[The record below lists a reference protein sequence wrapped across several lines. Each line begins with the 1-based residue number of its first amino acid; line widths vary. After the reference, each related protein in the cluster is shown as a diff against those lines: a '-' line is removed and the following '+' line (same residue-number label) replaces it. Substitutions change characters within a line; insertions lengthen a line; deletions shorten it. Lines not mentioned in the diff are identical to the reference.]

1 MNSTLLPI
9 RLVFVF
15 VCATAGYL
23 VCLTIP
29 DWDSHRLLAT
39 AFGFALGLLL
49 VLTDVF
55 LKGFSLRGLSAI
67 SFGLGVGTLLSYLV
81 SSSPLLETG
90 DPQVIF
96 LVRLSLF
103 LAATYLC
110 AVIALRGKDEF
121 NLVIPYVRFVPHEVD
136 VPLVVVDTSA
146 LIDGRI
152 ARICECGFVPG
163 ALLIP
168 QFVLRELQLVADSV
182 EPLRRARGRRGLDT
196 LGALKRIKLIDLRIH
211 ESEAKR
217 GEVDAKLVFLASSMK
232 AKLLTTDQNLAK
244 MAEFHGVVC
253 LHPGE
258 LSRALQPECAVGEM
272 IEVDLI
278 KPGKEEGQA
287 VGYMSDGSMVVVN
300 DAKGAIG
307 KRASAEIISV
317 MPSGNGRLIFARNLG
332 RE

>member
-1 MNSTLLPI
+1 
-9 RLVFVF
+9 
-15 VCATAGYL
+15 
-23 VCLTIP
+23 
-29 DWDSHRLLAT
+29 
-39 AFGFALGLLL
+39 
-49 VLTDVF
+49 
-55 LKGFSLRGLSAI
+55 
-67 SFGLGVGTLLSYLV
+67 
-81 SSSPLLETG
+81 
-90 DPQVIF
+90 
-96 LVRLSLF
+96 
-103 LAATYLC
+103 
-110 AVIALRGKDEF
+110 
-121 NLVIPYVRFVPHEVD
+121 
-136 VPLVVVDTSA
+136 
-146 LIDGRI
+146 
-152 ARICECGFVPG
+152 VPG

-244 MAEFHGVVC
+244 MAEFHGVIC

-272 IEVDLI
+272 IEVDLV

-287 VGYMSDGSMVVVN
+287 VGYLTDGSMVVVN

-317 MPSGNGRLIFARNLG
+317 MPSGNGRIVFARNLG